1 MASNITLSDEDPM
14 QDPNVQDPNVQGP
27 NVLEFEIDDVGVRYI
42 FSVIT
47 EVTEKMVW
55 IETEFLIKLMKW
67 CTDAE
72 RQKTTPGI
80 MIIGPSGTGKTFS
93 CVYLWKKLKERGIPF
108 LVCSPQCFTQDKSLF
123 ISPYIQSFLE
133 GICNNCICII
143 TSIT

>member
-1 MASNITLSDEDPM
+1 MLTFEFDDAR
-14 QDPNVQDPNVQGP
+14 
-27 NVLEFEIDDVGVRYI
+27 VLYF

-47 EVTEKMVW
+47 TVTDKPAL
-55 IETEFLIKLMKW
+55 IETDFLKKLLQL
-67 CTDAE
+67 CTKDTQN
-72 RQKTTPGI
+72 QKDGVVI
-80 MIIGPSGTGKTFS
+80 RGSSGTGKTFS